1 MLLFSTLLYECGP
14 VAQGTDPH
22 IPRHVRH
29 DLCVRSARVHV
40 SPK

>member
-14 VAQGTDPH
+14 VAQGTDPQ

-29 DLCVRSARVHV
+29 DVCVRSARVHV